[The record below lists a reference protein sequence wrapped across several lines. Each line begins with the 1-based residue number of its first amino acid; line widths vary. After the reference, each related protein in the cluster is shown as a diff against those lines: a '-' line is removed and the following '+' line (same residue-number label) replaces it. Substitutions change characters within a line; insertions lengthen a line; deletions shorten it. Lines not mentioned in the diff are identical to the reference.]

1 MPGPPIEP
9 VRPPAPWLH
18 AEAKGLRDEAVAR
31 EALRGS
37 GEGAGDPVLS
47 LAQINRAA
55 ALDPVGAAQDAVLA
69 FHRGALLARLGRGD
83 EAAGELRRSLVVD
96 REYGGLDAGL
106 RGRAWRGL
114 GRLLGRSGIDLG
126 DADRVQEAL
135 RCLNRALDLGARDGV
150 VELMDELKVALD
162 ALPAGGV
169 GLVPDGDVAGRGTDA
184 VGLMEVRIN
193 DRAEGFGDRERVKA
207 RLGPVYE
214 RVFEPLR
221 RGRAEEASREAR
233 ALLAPR
239 FRGSRGA
246 AGALAEMDEADL
258 VALVFLGSALR
269 GAGRDAEA
277 VAVLKAVMAQVP
289 FQSRVVPEV
298 RFVFRLA
305 YQDLKGIAAVRGWMW
320 VNTLPSARPLAELLG
335 GGGWWPGR
343 PGRPPLAALAGLLAL
358 AGAALGAF
366 LSLR

>member
-9 VRPPAPWLH
+9 SHPPAPWLH

-37 GEGAGDPVLS
+37 GPGAGDPVLS
-47 LAQINRAA
+47 LAQLNRAA
-55 ALDPVGAAQDAVLA
+55 ALDPSGAAHDAVLA
-69 FHRGALLARLGRGD
+69 FHRGALLARMGRGD
-83 EAAGELRRSLVVD
+83 EAARELRRALTID
-96 REYGGLDAGL
+96 RGHGGLDPGL
-106 RGRAWRGL
+106 RGRACRGL

-135 RCLNRALDLGARDGV
+135 RCLNRALDLGVKDGV

-162 ALPAGGV
+162 SLPSGGV
-169 GLVPDGDVAGRGTDA
+169 GLAPDGAAAGRDTDA

-193 DRAEGFGDRERVKA
+193 DRADGLGDRERVKA

-221 RGRAEEASREAR
+221 QGRAEEAAREAR

-239 FRGSRGA
+239 FRGSRGV
-246 AGALAEMDEADL
+246 AGALAELDEADL

-269 GAGRDAEA
+269 GAGREAEA

-289 FQSRVVPEV
+289 FESRVLPEV

-320 VNTLPSARPLAELLG
+320 VNTLPSSRPLADLLG
-335 GGGWWPGR
+335 GRGGWPTR
-343 PGRPPLAALAGLLAL
+343 PERPPLAALVGLLAL
-358 AGAALGAF
+358 AGAVLGAF
-366 LSLR
+366 LTLR